1 MKYRHIIAISLFGI
15 LAACASQPE
24 RSAQLEEARSKVQAL
39 GNEALVQEVASKELS
54 AAHANLQQAEEAF
67 NKGEDEEKVAHL
79 SYLAGRQADI
89 GQARV
94 DEAEAKDQVA
104 KAEFERNRVL
114 LDVRTQEAE
123 MARQRAAEAELA
135 AAAKAEEAES
145 AQQQAQSA
153 QQQLAELQAKQ
164 TERGMVLTLS
174 DVLFDTAA
182 ATLKPGAASAIDRLA
197 KYLEQNPESRVI
209 IEGHTDSRG
218 SEAYNEDLS
227 QRRAQAVADEL
238 VTRGI
243 SSDRL
248 EVIGRGEGFPVA
260 NNGTDAG
267 RQQNRR
273 VEIVFSDQAGKF
285 APGVTTGALQDQ

>member
-1 MKYRHIIAISLFGI
+1 MKYSHIIAISMLGV

-24 RSAQLEEARSKVQAL
+24 RVAQLDEARSKVQAL
-39 GNEALVQEVASKELS
+39 SNEALVQQVASKELS

-67 NKGEDEEKVAHL
+67 NNGEPEEKVAHL
-79 SYLAGRQADI
+79 AYLAGRQADI

-94 DEAEAKDQVA
+94 DEAEARDQVA

-123 MARQRAAEAELA
+123 MAKQRAAEAELA
-135 AAAKAEEAES
+135 AAAKAEEA
-145 AQQQAQSA
+145 QSA
-153 QQQLAELQAKQ
+153 QEALAELQAQQ

-182 ATLKPGAASAIDRLA
+182 ATLKPGAALTIDRIA
-197 KYLEQNPESRVI
+197 RFLEGNPQTRLI

-218 SEAYNEDLS
+218 SEAYNEELS
-227 QRRAQAVADEL
+227 QRRAQAVGDAL
-238 VTRGI
+238 VERGI
-243 SSDRL
+243 QTNRF
-248 EVIGRGEGFPVA
+248 EVLGRGEGFPVA
-260 NNGTDAG
+260 NNGTAAG

-273 VEIVFSDQAGKF
+273 VEIVFSDESGQFNRTAG
-285 APGVTTGALQDQ
+285 APDQP

>member
-1 MKYRHIIAISLFGI
+1 MKYSHIIAISMLGV

-24 RSAQLEEARSKVQAL
+24 RVAQLDEARSKVQAL
-39 GNEALVQEVASKELS
+39 SNEALVQQVASKELS

-67 NKGEDEEKVAHL
+67 NNGEPEEKVAHL
-79 SYLAGRQADI
+79 AYLAGRQADI

-94 DEAEAKDQVA
+94 DEAEARDQVA

-123 MARQRAAEAELA
+123 MAKQRAAEAELA
-135 AAAKAEEAES
+135 AAAKAEEA
-145 AQQQAQSA
+145 QSA
-153 QQQLAELQAKQ
+153 QEALAELQAQQ

-182 ATLKPGAASAIDRLA
+182 ATLKPGAALTIDRIA
-197 KYLEQNPESRVI
+197 RFLEGNPETRLI

-218 SEAYNEDLS
+218 SEAYNEELS
-227 QRRAQAVADEL
+227 QRRAQAVGDAL
-238 VTRGI
+238 VERGI
-243 SSDRL
+243 QSNRF
-248 EVIGRGEGFPVA
+248 EVLGRGEGFPVA
-260 NNGTDAG
+260 NNGTAAG

-273 VEIVFSDQAGKF
+273 VEIVFSDESGQFNRTAG
-285 APGVTTGALQDQ
+285 APDQP

>member
-1 MKYRHIIAISLFGI
+1 MLGV

-24 RSAQLEEARSKVQAL
+24 RVAQLDEARSKVQAL
-39 GNEALVQEVASKELS
+39 SNEALVQQVASKELS

-67 NKGEDEEKVAHL
+67 NNGEPEEKVAHL
-79 SYLAGRQADI
+79 AYLAGRQADI

-94 DEAEAKDQVA
+94 DEAEARDQVA

-123 MARQRAAEAELA
+123 MAKQRAAEAELA
-135 AAAKAEEAES
+135 AAAKAEEA
-145 AQQQAQSA
+145 QSA
-153 QQQLAELQAKQ
+153 QEALAELQAQQ

-182 ATLKPGAASAIDRLA
+182 ATLKPGAALTIDRIA
-197 KYLEQNPESRVI
+197 RFLEGNPQTRLI

-218 SEAYNEDLS
+218 SEAYNEELS
-227 QRRAQAVADEL
+227 QRRAQAVGDAL
-238 VTRGI
+238 VERGI
-243 SSDRL
+243 QTNRF
-248 EVIGRGEGFPVA
+248 EVLGRGEGFPVA
-260 NNGTDAG
+260 NNGTAAG

-273 VEIVFSDQAGKF
+273 VEIVFSDESGQFNRTAG
-285 APGVTTGALQDQ
+285 APDQP

>member
-1 MKYRHIIAISLFGI
+1 V
-15 LAACASQPE
+15 
-24 RSAQLEEARSKVQAL
+24 AQLDEARTKVQAL
-39 GNEALVQEVASKELS
+39 SQEALVQEAASKELT
-54 AAHANLQQAEEAF
+54 AAHENLKLADEALQ
-67 NKGEDEEKVAHL
+67 KGEPEERVAHL
-79 SYLAGRQADI
+79 AYLAQRNAEI
-89 GQARV
+89 GLARV
-94 DEAEAKDQVA
+94 DEAEAKDQIA

-114 LDVRTQEAE
+114 LDARTQEAE
-123 MARQRAAEAELA
+123 MAKQRAAEAELA

-145 AQQQAQSA
+145 AQAA
-153 QQQLAELQAKQ
+153 LAELQAKQ

-197 KYLEQNPESRVI
+197 TYLEGNPDARVI

-227 QRRAQAVADEL
+227 RRRAQAVADEL

-243 SSDRL
+243 ASERF
-248 EVIGRGEGFPVA
+248 EVLGRGEGYPVA
-260 NNGTDAG
+260 NNGTAEG

-273 VEIVFSDQAGKF
+273 VEIIFSDEAGKF
-285 APGVTTGALQDQ
+285 APGVTTGSLRDE

>member
-1 MKYRHIIAISLFGI
+1 M
-15 LAACASQPE
+15 
-24 RSAQLEEARSKVQAL
+24 
-39 GNEALVQEVASKELS
+39 
-54 AAHANLQQAEEAF
+54 
-67 NKGEDEEKVAHL
+67 
-79 SYLAGRQADI
+79 
-89 GQARV
+89 
-94 DEAEAKDQVA
+94 AK
-104 KAEFERNRVL
+104 
-114 LDVRTQEAE
+114 
-123 MARQRAAEAELA
+123 QRAAEAELA
-135 AAAKAEEAES
+135 AAARAEEAAS

-197 KYLEQNPESRVI
+197 KYLEQNQESRVI

>member
-1 MKYRHIIAISLFGI
+1 MKYSHIIAISTLGV
-15 LAACASQPE
+15 LAACASGPK
-24 RSAQLEEARSKVQAL
+24 RVAQLDEARTKVQAL
-39 GNEALVQEVASKELS
+39 SQEALVQEAASKELT
-54 AAHANLQQAEEAF
+54 AAHENLKLADEALQ
-67 NKGEDEEKVAHL
+67 KGEPEERVAHL
-79 SYLAGRQADI
+79 AYLAQRNAEI
-89 GQARV
+89 GLARV

-114 LDVRTQEAE
+114 LDARTQEAE
-123 MARQRAAEAELA
+123 MAKQRAAEAELA

-145 AQQQAQSA
+145 AQAA
-153 QQQLAELQAKQ
+153 LAELQAEQ

-182 ATLKPGAASAIDRLA
+182 ATLKPGAASAIDRLG
-197 KYLEQNPESRVI
+197 KYLEGNPDSRVI

-227 QRRAQAVADEL
+227 RRRAQAVADEL

-248 EVIGRGEGFPVA
+248 EVLGRGEGYPVA
-260 NNGTDAG
+260 NNGTAEG

-273 VEIVFSDQAGKF
+273 VEIIFSDEAGKF
-285 APGVTTGALQDQ
+285 APGVTTGSLRDE

>member
-1 MKYRHIIAISLFGI
+1 MKYSHIIAISMLGV

-24 RSAQLEEARSKVQAL
+24 RVAQLDEARSKVQAL
-39 GNEALVQEVASKELS
+39 SNEALVQQVASKELS

-67 NKGEDEEKVAHL
+67 NNGEPEEKVAHL
-79 SYLAGRQADI
+79 AYLAGRQADI

-94 DEAEAKDQVA
+94 DEAEARDQVA

-123 MARQRAAEAELA
+123 MAKQRAAEAELA
-135 AAAKAEEAES
+135 AAAKAEEA
-145 AQQQAQSA
+145 QSA
-153 QQQLAELQAKQ
+153 QEALAELQAQQ

-182 ATLKPGAASAIDRLA
+182 ATLKPGAALTIDRIA
-197 KYLEQNPESRVI
+197 RFLEGNPQTRLI

-218 SEAYNEDLS
+218 SEAYNEELS
-227 QRRAQAVADEL
+227 QRRAQAVGDAL
-238 VTRGI
+238 VERGI
-243 SSDRL
+243 QSNRF
-248 EVIGRGEGFPVA
+248 EVLGRGEGFPVA
-260 NNGTDAG
+260 NNGTAAG

-273 VEIVFSDQAGKF
+273 VEIVFSDESGQFNRTAG
-285 APGVTTGALQDQ
+285 APDQP

>member
-1 MKYRHIIAISLFGI
+1 MNYRHIIAISTLGFV
-15 LAACASQPE
+15 AACASQPE
-24 RSAQLEEARSKVQAL
+24 RVAQLDEARTKVQAL
-39 GNEALVQEVASKELS
+39 SEEALVQEVASKELS
-54 AAHANLQQAEEAF
+54 AAHANLQQAEEAL
-67 NKGEDEEKVAHL
+67 NKGEPEERVAHL
-79 SYLAGRQADI
+79 AYLAGRNADI

-94 DEAEAKDQVA
+94 DEAEARDQVA

-123 MARQRAAEAELA
+123 MAKQRAAQAELA

-145 AQQQAQSA
+145 AQDA
-153 QQQLAELQAKQ
+153 LKELQAQQ

-182 ATLKPGAASAIDRLA
+182 ATLKPGATLTIDRIA
-197 KYLEQNPESRVI
+197 RFLEGNAETRVI

-227 QRRAQAVADEL
+227 QRRAQAVADAL
-238 VTRGI
+238 RGRGI
-243 SSDRL
+243 ESGRF

-260 NNGTDAG
+260 NNGTAEG

-273 VEIVFSDQAGKF
+273 VEIVFSDESGKF
-285 APGVTTGALQDQ
+285 MRTAGSPE